1 MPPIRKRSTIDISV
15 KQQIIKDRQNGDL
28 VKTIMHRYKLSN
40 STVCTI
46 LQNRDKILNRNFVPG
61 VVYSGNLKKRTALTE
76 AMEIQVIAWL
86 KSDEVSD
93 RTVSGSEIRKKAK
106 EIHSKLLA
114 EKLAQP
120 SSSSSPDEPL
130 FTASTGWLQNF
141 HLRLQKKLKETVSSP
156 PCSPFH
162 GFPEGKFIDQII
174 NQDVNTII

>member
-1 MPPIRKRSTIDISV
+1 MSV
-15 KQQIIKDRQNGDL
+15 KHQIIKDRENGDQ
-28 VKTIMHRYKLSN
+28 VKTIMQRYKLSN

-46 LQNRDKILNRNFVPG
+46 LKNQDKIMNREFAPG
-61 VVYSGNLKKRTALTE
+61 VVYSGNLKKRSALTE
-76 AMEIQVIAWL
+76 AMELQVIAWL
-86 KSDEVSD
+86 KSDEISERKVS
-93 RTVSGSEIRKKAK
+93 SSEIRKKAK
-106 EIHSKLLA
+106 EIHSNLLA

-141 HLRLQKKLKETVSSP
+141 HLRLQKKSKATVSSP